1 MSVRS
6 DNHNRIIVALDFP
19 DEKQAL
25 ALVEHLDPETCRVKV
40 GKELFTAC
48 GPSVVKKLVNS
59 GFDVFLDLKFHDI
72 PATVAG
78 ACRAA
83 ADLGVWMINVHAL
96 GGSKMMDAAR
106 VAVEGYTRPPLL
118 IAVTILTS
126 MDDEDIHEIGL
137 TGKTRDNALHLAGL
151 AHTSGLDGV
160 VCSPHEV
167 GGLRRILDEDFILVT
182 PGIRPQNAQLNDQ
195 KRVMTPSE
203 AIRLGSNFLV
213 VGRPITAANDPSA
226 SFRALLTEVETALT
240 A

>member
-25 ALVEHLDPETCRVKV
+25 VLVEHLDPETCRVKV